1 MAYPMKNTMGF
12 QVMNTT
18 EEEVHYAQKRNKI
31 FENTLD
37 KTISSINDRIE
48 YVYGLSE
55 SNQRLRAGTE
65 DSLLEF
71 EMRYEEMQDPE
82 FFYSKLANRRITETM
97 ANIVIDMRLQRV
109 PTMEAIQKYI
119 RNYRWYKVQPIKVFV
134 WVDPNG
140 KEHLV
145 CWDGQHTLIML
156 YLIATQVHKL
166 NPSEVQIPVNI
177 TDGITIEEARES
189 LMSENGEGRVLF
201 DAVDMHEQGVF
212 ARRDTGSKVKSHVL
226 AEQLQQHLEDNF
238 MFLANPRRGE
248 MDKPGALTRTQE
260 FLDPTYSHLV
270 TKYFAQWFN
279 GLNGSSRPAFGVE
292 VAAMYNFFN
301 QCVNSGMELDRR
313 YIKQVAM
320 VCRSVTGDDFDG
332 NMVWD
337 RVRKIYEVYFRSTQ
351 AELPEEKRNRIS
363 HDGHKNDKMLAFIC
377 AMLKAK
383 GVAVPNYDP
392 YFPVTEQD
400 LF

>member
-1 MAYPMKNTMGF
+1 MSYPMESTMGF

-18 EEEVHYAQKRNKI
+18 NEEVHYAQQRNKI
-31 FENTLD
+31 FENTLEN
-37 KTISSINDRIE
+37 TLSSINDRIE

-55 SNQRLRAGTE
+55 SNQRLRSGTE

-71 EMRYEEMQDPE
+71 EMRYKEMLDTE
-82 FFYSKLANRRITETM
+82 FFYSKLANRRVTETM
-97 ANIVIDMRLQRV
+97 SNIVIDMRLQRV

-134 WVDPNG
+134 WKDHVG

-201 DAVDMHEQGVF
+201 DPVDMHEQGVF
-212 ARRDTGSKVKSHVL
+212 ARRDTNSEVKAHIL
-226 AEQLQQHLEDNF
+226 ADQLQQHLENNF

-248 MDKPGALTRTQE
+248 MDKPGALTRTNE
-260 FLDPTYSHLV
+260 FLDPTFPHVV
-270 TKYFAQWFN
+270 TKYFAEWFY

-292 VAAMYNFFN
+292 VATMYNFFN
-301 QCVNSGMELDRR
+301 ECVRSGMQMDRR

-337 RVRKIYEVYFRSTQ
+337 RVRKIYEVHFRSTQ
-351 AELPEEKRNRIS
+351 AELPEEKRQRIS
-363 HDGHKNDKMLAFIC
+363 RDGHKNDKMLAFIC

-383 GVAVPNYDP
+383 GVAVPNIDP

>member
-1 MAYPMKNTMGF
+1 MGF

-212 ARRDTGSKVKSHVL
+212 ACRDTGSKVKSHVL

-260 FLDPTYSHLV
+260 FFGSNVFTSSNKVLCTMVL
-270 TKYFAQWFN
+270 WF
-279 GLNGSSRPAFGVE
+279 E
-292 VAAMYNFFN
+292 
-301 QCVNSGMELDRR
+301 
-313 YIKQVAM
+313 
-320 VCRSVTGDDFDG
+320 
-332 NMVWD
+332 W
-337 RVRKIYEVYFRSTQ
+337 
-351 AELPEEKRNRIS
+351 
-363 HDGHKNDKMLAFIC
+363 
-377 AMLKAK
+377 
-383 GVAVPNYDP
+383 
-392 YFPVTEQD
+392 
-400 LF
+400 

>member
-1 MAYPMKNTMGF
+1 MVYPMKNTMGF

-31 FENTLD
+31 FENTID
-37 KTISSINDRIE
+37 KTICSINDRIE

-55 SNQRLRAGTE
+55 SNQRLRVGTE

-71 EMRYEEMQDPE
+71 EMRYQKMQEAE
-82 FFYSKLANRRITETM
+82 FFYSALAKRRITESM

-134 WVDPNG
+134 WKDPND

-212 ARRDTGSKVKSHVL
+212 ARRDTGSTVKSHSL
-226 AEQLQQHLEDNF
+226 AEQKQQDLEDNF

-260 FLDPTYSHLV
+260 FLDPTYSHVV
-270 TKYFAQWFN
+270 TKYFAQWFY
-279 GLNGSSRPAFGVE
+279 GLNGSSRHAFGVE
-292 VAAMYNFFN
+292 VATMYNFFHE
-301 QCVNSGMELDRR
+301 CVKSGMELDRR

-320 VCRSVTGDDFDG
+320 VCRSVTGNDFDG

-337 RVRKIYEVYFRSTQ
+337 RVRKIYEVDFRSKQ
-351 AELPEEKRNRIS
+351 AGLPENERVRIS

-377 AMLKAK
+377 AMLKDK
-383 GVAVPNYDP
+383 GVDVPDVEP
-392 YFPVTEQD
+392 YFPVTKQD

>member
-145 CWDGQHTLIML
+145 CWDGQHTD
-156 YLIATQVHKL
+156 YV
-166 NPSEVQIPVNI
+166 V
-177 TDGITIEEARES
+177 
-189 LMSENGEGRVLF
+189 F
-201 DAVDMHEQGVF
+201 DCH
-212 ARRDTGSKVKSHVL
+212 TG
-226 AEQLQQHLEDNF
+226 
-238 MFLANPRRGE
+238 
-248 MDKPGALTRTQE
+248 T
-260 FLDPTYSHLV
+260 
-270 TKYFAQWFN
+270 
-279 GLNGSSRPAFGVE
+279 
-292 VAAMYNFFN
+292 
-301 QCVNSGMELDRR
+301 
-313 YIKQVAM
+313 
-320 VCRSVTGDDFDG
+320 
-332 NMVWD
+332 
-337 RVRKIYEVYFRSTQ
+337 
-351 AELPEEKRNRIS
+351 
-363 HDGHKNDKMLAFIC
+363 
-377 AMLKAK
+377 
-383 GVAVPNYDP
+383 
-392 YFPVTEQD
+392 
-400 LF
+400 